1 LAGASCTDEAVDVLD
16 SLDMLAPLVELAR
29 EAPRTPDGP
38 ARCDG
43 PASEEANEGG
53 SSACI
58 KPDSPS
64 IARLTARSSGGVA
77 GWSMGE
83 FSSPE

>member
-1 LAGASCTDEAVDVLD
+1 MLESLDVLVP
-16 SLDMLAPLVELAR
+16 LAELAR

-43 PASEEANEGG
+43 PASDEATEGG
-53 SSACI
+53 SPACI
-58 KPDSPS
+58 KPDSACL
-64 IARLTARSSGGVA
+64 ARLTACSSGGVA
-77 GWSMGE
+77 SWSMGE